1 MSKPSF
7 LTIIHWFTVFTV
19 SLQISPVFSNDLN
32 EFDAAVPDSST
43 RENHNL
49 AMVLAGSASGTV
61 GFMVGAIIGAGT
73 SNNTGDMAGLGEAL
87 VIGSIA
93 GGLALPLGVHAGN
106 RYQGDLEKVMGAS
119 IIVGATGWLVL
130 LQTENSAVLP
140 FIPIVQLVSCIIVEN
155 KTEKPNKP
163 QLPQDFLADSPK
175 PSLNVNLIPTRDG
188 LGLFFSGKF

>member
-7 LTIIHWFTVFTV
+7 LTIIHWFTVFAV
-19 SLQISPVFSNDLN
+19 SLQISPVFSNDLK

-43 RENHNL
+43 REDHNL

-73 SNNTGDMAGLGEAL
+73 SNDTDEMAGLGEAL
-87 VIGSIA
+87 VIGSIV

-106 RYQGDLEKVMGAS
+106 RFQGDLGKVMGTS
-119 IIVGATGWLVL
+119 IIVGAAGWLVL
-130 LQTENSAVLP
+130 WQTENSAVLP
-140 FIPIVQLVSCIIVEN
+140 VIPLVQLVSCIIVEN
-155 KTEKPNKP
+155 ETENSNNH
-163 QLPQDFLADSPK
+163 QLPPEFLTDSPK